1 MCIAIVACDLG
12 VIDALYQMRR
22 RSAGRSLKKPK
33 FNDCHNESIKGFEDS
48 LTGSVVVN
56 RSNSAMTTNNI
67 RPSLIRKRDSA
78 LAHHHTQEEIKF
90 ARLMAILSIFY
101 VICWLPQLVSL
112 LLTLLYFLA
121 AI

>member
-33 FNDCHNESIKGFEDS
+33 FNDCHNESNKGFEDS

-56 RSNSAMTTNNI
+56 RSNSTMTTNS

-112 LLTLLYFLA
+112 LLPLLYLLA